1 MRVDRGNG
9 LFIIG
14 WLCVLAGVYLLLGL
28 GAVLVVFGAGLM
40 LSAIGAAVRGA

>member
-1 MRVDRGNG
+1 MRVERCNG

-14 WLCVLAGVYLLLGL
+14 WLCVLAGVYLLLGM
-28 GAVLVVFGAGLM
+28 GAVLVVFGVSLM

>member
-1 MRVDRGNG
+1 MRVDRCDV
-9 LFIIG
+9 LFIVG

-40 LSAIGAAVRGA
+40 LTAIGAAVRGA